1 VVVLVDRFGVSQRR
15 ACRVAGQHRSTQR
28 LKPRPRPEA
37 EEKVRRRLR
46 EIARRH
52 PRWGWKTAHTILRR
66 EGHTINRKRTRRLW
80 RDEGL
85 RRPPSCKRK
94 RTRPPGGG
102 PLLRAERPTHVWAI
116 DFQFDE
122 TADRRRLKLCNIVD
136 EHTREALAMDVTRTC
151 TADDTVAIIE
161 RLVAERG
168 APEHLRMDS
177 TGPSSSPGPCA
188 TGAGST
194 TRRRPTSSPARPGRT
209 PSSRAST
216 VGPATSCSTSRSSA
230 TS

>member
-1 VVVLVDRFGVSQRR
+1 MLVDRFGVSQRR

-28 LKPRPRPEA
+28 LKPRPRPDA

-46 EIARRH
+46 EIARKH

-85 RRPPSCKRK
+85 RRPPACKRK

-102 PLLRAERPTHVWAI
+102 PLLRAERPNHVWAI

-136 EHTREALAMDVTRTC
+136 ELANLVVT
-151 TADDTVAIIE
+151 
-161 RLVAERG
+161 
-168 APEHLRMDS
+168 P
-177 TGPSSSPGPCA
+177 TGGGGCP
-188 TGAGST
+188 AGSWGHRRLGRNRPS
-194 TRRRPTSSPARPGRT
+194 RRRG
-209 PSSRAST
+209 
-216 VGPATSCSTSRSSA
+216 SA
-230 TS
+230 VSGQPL